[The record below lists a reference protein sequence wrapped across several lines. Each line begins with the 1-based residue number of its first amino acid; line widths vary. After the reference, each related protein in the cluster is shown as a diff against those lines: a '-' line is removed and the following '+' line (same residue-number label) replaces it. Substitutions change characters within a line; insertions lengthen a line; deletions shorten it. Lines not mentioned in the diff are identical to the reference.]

1 MVPRHRRWRLIRQIS
16 NGVAAACV
24 AAAVLGLCAVGFD
37 GVPAIG
43 RALDPGHGAW
53 AAAADAQLPKPEVL
67 AAPGLT
73 GPTLVSFDAHGI
85 ATVEAG
91 HLTDAMVALGYLHA
105 RFRLTQM
112 DLQRRVAEGRL
123 SQLVGARGLASDEF
137 ELRLGLLRTA
147 GREWAAMPKNSLGA
161 RLLIAYARGVDDYLA
176 GLRSSGKW
184 PTEFSL
190 AGVYPARW
198 TPVDSLAI
206 QGYLA
211 QQLDYTTSPLDYAV
225 LASSLGIER
234 TMRWLPVQP
243 AGPQHPFDIGPY
255 RSRRLAPAAAAS
267 VTAHQ
272 GGGRGAVRVSAGVSA
287 SRGPVSL
294 PSAAVVRS
302 AAAALAVTSQ
312 TPVGQAAFPPI
323 GSAWAVNG
331 AKVRGGGSMLAGTA
345 GLPGFFPSGWFQVAI
360 TAPGFDVTG
369 VSLPG
374 VPAIMVGHNKH
385 IAWTLTSAQSQ
396 SALFYV
402 EKTSHAHPGD
412 YLWRGQ
418 WRPMRRVRY
427 TIPVRGGPS
436 RKLTA
441 EFTRHGPLV
450 TEPGPAGLAMSVEW
464 TGSGGSP
471 DVAVLAGVGEAV
483 NFTQFHVALGSWHSP
498 AATFIYADRGG
509 NIGAVTA
516 GDFPV
521 VAHGTPW
528 LPLSGTGSED
538 VTGLI
543 PYAALP
549 LSYNPS
555 GHVVAAAGQQPVS
568 AAYPYYVGTSA
579 NDLDAGDSA
588 GAAYT
593 VLGRRSQMSP
603 DGVVALQTSPVS
615 ELAAKV
621 VPRLLAALRHARLS
635 AAERQAVSVL
645 GGWNHQMAPASAAA
659 AIWSAFW
666 PEYLS
671 ATFGPWWRAARVPVA
686 ADPAGLSISAAQ
698 TGLAQALV
706 HWTLADQSNPAF
718 APPGAHGRTA
728 ASVMRIAF
736 GAAVA
741 ELTAQFRGGPAGWR
755 LDGPGARSFVSSAQL
770 PLLGYGA
777 RAVAASS
784 WLADQQV
791 AGSALPASVSTVGGA
806 SPGVGAASPSV
817 GGPGWRMIVRLSAGR
832 RGIMAEGIYP
842 GGQSDNP
849 ASAWHDN
856 LTARWQNGGYLLL
869 PSAGTPVTGSMRWE
883 FVP

>member
-1 MVPRHRRWRLIRQIS
+1 MTTWP
-16 NGVAAACV
+16 G
-24 AAAVLGLCAVGFD
+24 CA
-37 GVPAIG
+37 PA
-43 RALDPGHGAW
+43 
-53 AAAADAQLPKPEVL
+53 
-67 AAPGLT
+67 
-73 GPTLVSFDAHGI
+73 
-85 ATVEAG
+85 
-91 HLTDAMVALGYLHA
+91 
-105 RFRLTQM
+105 
-112 DLQRRVAEGRL
+112 
-123 SQLVGARGLASDEF
+123 
-137 ELRLGLLRTA
+137 
-147 GREWAAMPKNSLGA
+147 
-161 RLLIAYARGVDDYLA
+161 
-176 GLRSSGKW
+176 GKW

-225 LASSLGIER
+225 LAGSLGIER

-302 AAAALAVTSQ
+302 AAAALAVTSR

-374 VPAIMVGHNKH
+374 VPGNHGRP
-385 IAWTLTSAQSQ
+385 QQ
-396 SALFYV
+396 
-402 EKTSHAHPGD
+402 AHRLD
-412 YLWRGQ
+412 ADQRAK
-418 WRPMRRVRY
+418 
-427 TIPVRGGPS
+427 PVRAVLRREDQPRTPRRLSLARSMAADAAGTLHDSGARRPDQEADGRVHEARPAGDRARAGRAWRCRSSGRAAAGRLMLRYWPGSARQSTS
-436 RKLTA
+436 RSS
-441 EFTRHGPLV
+441 TRHWVAGIPPRRPSSMPIAAAISARLPPAISRSLR
-450 TEPGPAGLAMSVEW
+450 TGLPGCPCR
-464 TGSGGSP
+464 
-471 DVAVLAGVGEAV
+471 
-483 NFTQFHVALGSWHSP
+483 AL
-498 AATFIYADRGG
+498 D
-509 NIGAVTA
+509 
-516 GDFPV
+516 
-521 VAHGTPW
+521 
-528 LPLSGTGSED
+528 LSD

-568 AAYPYYVGTSA
+568 AAYPYYLGTSA

-615 ELAAKV
+615 ELAAQV

-635 AAERQAVSVL
+635 AAERQAMSVL
-645 GGWNHQMAPASAAA
+645 RGWNHQMAPASAAA

-666 PEYLS
+666 PDYLS

-686 ADPAGLSISAAQ
+686 ADPAGLSDIGSS
-698 TGLAQALV
+698 
-706 HWTLADQSNPAF
+706 D
-718 APPGAHGRTA
+718 R
-728 ASVMRIAF
+728 F
-736 GAAVA
+736 GASACALDACRPVEPGVRA
-741 ELTAQFRGGPAGWR
+741 ARCSRQDRGISHADRFRRCRCRAHSPVPWRPVRAGGWTGRAP
-755 LDGPGARSFVSSAQL
+755 DPFVSSAQL
-770 PLLGYGA
+770 PVLGYGA
-777 RAVAASS
+777 RAAATSS

-791 AGSALPASVSTVGGA
+791 AGSALPASVSAVGGA

-817 GGPGWRMIVRLSAGR
+817 GGPGWRMIVRLSPGR